1 VKILIA
7 PDKFKGSLSAQE
19 VSAAIGNALMKLDPT
34 IQLQTIAMADG
45 GEGTAQLLTTHTNG
59 SWINCSVHDPLFR
72 KAEAGFG
79 ISGDGQTAFIEMA
92 SASGLQLLTPWEHDP
107 LKTTTLGTGELI
119 AQAFQHK
126 VKRIVLAIG
135 GSATNDAGIG
145 MAQALGYKFY
155 DQQYNELIPIGEN
168 LEHLHRVDTTSVDT
182 RLHTTEFIVLC
193 DVTNP
198 LFGEQ
203 GAAYVF
209 APQKGATEQ
218 DVVRLDS
225 GLQNFASVIK
235 TQMNVD
241 INFAGAGA
249 AGGLGAGSK
258 VFLNATL
265 QRGIDYFM
273 EALKVDVAIHNADLI
288 ITGEGK
294 LDHQTLSGKVVAGIT
309 ASAKRANKPVIAVVG
324 KNELTETQWKQAG
337 ITQVISLVDKTTSV
351 EAAMRNVRELIS
363 NRIEAQVDLKYF
375 SG

>member
-1 VKILIA
+1 MKVLIA

-19 VSAAIGNALMKLDPT
+19 VSAAIGNALLKLDPT

-45 GEGTAQLLTTHTNG
+45 GEGTAQLLTEQSHGTWV
-59 SWINCSVHDPLFR
+59 SCSVRDPFFR
-72 KAEAGFG
+72 KIDAGFG

-155 DQQYNELIPIGEN
+155 DQQHNELIPIGEN

-193 DVTNP
+193 DVTNT

-225 GLQNFASVIK
+225 GLRNFASVIK

-265 QRGIDYFM
+265 QRGIDYVM

-294 LDHQTLSGKVVAGIT
+294 LDLQTLSGKVVAGIT
-309 ASAKRANKPVIAVVG
+309 SIATRLNKPVIAVVG

-337 ITQVISLVDKTTSV
+337 IAQVISLVDKDTSV
-351 EAAMRNVRELIS
+351 EMAMKAPLHLIINKLS
-363 NRIEAQVDLKYF
+363 EQFDSSRWI
-375 SG
+375 